1 MLWAVCCHVWELRKV
16 AAMLLLPLVV
26 NVRQCRNLSCVSVS
40 VTAARWW
47 RNMRLM
53 EKMRVYPNHSELSFL
68 SLSEGAEPSQERQL
82 VSTHRPHLFQLSGC
96 HAMNQTEIPA
106 LLYKLL
112 LHPNTVVL

>member
-1 MLWAVCCHVWELRKV
+1 MGCV
-16 AAMLLLPLVV
+16 
-26 NVRQCRNLSCVSVS
+26 LSCLGAQEGCSDAPPPPCGQCATVQEPFMCERFSNS
-40 VTAARWW
+40 AARWW